1 MAARKGIVTVGKEVV
16 TAGKGTEFADPYH
29 VLMSGDIL
37 PTQDNPSSG
46 VKHLVE
52 ILPLVGCAGET
63 PGTLDL

>member
-1 MAARKGIVTVGKEVV
+1 MRRGRRGRPAAVKAGIRTV
-16 TAGKGTEFADPYH
+16 FADLYH
-29 VLMSGDIL
+29 VTMSGDIM
-37 PTQDNPSSG
+37 PTQDNPSRG